1 MEKDVGK
8 WKIFHKFASIINNTK
23 KHKIMA
29 LFIGEQTSKLDDK
42 GRLIFPS
49 EFRMQAGAANV
60 QYVVQ
65 KDVLCAGSLAM
76 YSLDE
81 WAKRS
86 ELARSKINLFTRE
99 GVRAWEEF
107 NRDRVLVTPDE
118 KMGRITIPKF
128 LLDYMR
134 AQKEVTFVGED
145 NIIRLWAKEAWQAGV
160 EEDEKRKDEERANL
174 IEKLLG

>member
-1 MEKDVGK
+1 
-8 WKIFHKFASIINNTK
+8 
-23 KHKIMA
+23 MA
-29 LFIGEQTSKLDDK
+29 LFIGEYTSKLDDK

-60 QYVVQ
+60 QYVIQ

-76 YSLDE
+76 YALDE
-81 WAKRS
+81 WTKRS

-107 NRDRVLVTPDE
+107 NRDRVMVIPDE
-118 KMGRITIPKF
+118 KMGRINIPKA
-128 LLDYMR
+128 LLDYIR
-134 AQKEVTFVGED
+134 VQKEVTFVGED
-145 NIIRLWAKEAWQAGV
+145 NIIRLWAKEALKAGPV
-160 EEDEKRKDEERANL
+160 EDEKRRDEERADL